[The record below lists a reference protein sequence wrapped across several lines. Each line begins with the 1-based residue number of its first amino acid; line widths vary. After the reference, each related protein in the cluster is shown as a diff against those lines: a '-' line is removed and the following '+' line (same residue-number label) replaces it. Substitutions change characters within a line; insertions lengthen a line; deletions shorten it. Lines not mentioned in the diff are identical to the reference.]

1 MGKEAMNTRF
11 FTVPG
16 SDRKYDRNIILAVL
30 LISLMM
36 SLLQVSSVNN
46 LLPSIH
52 SALATSDSATQWI
65 LSGFTLAIGVMLVPA
80 GRMGDLAGRSGMFVL
95 GLGVFVLA
103 SLGCGLATAP
113 IVLNI
118 MRVFQGFGAGIYSPQ
133 VTGMILQYFQ
143 GKARAK
149 AFGLMGLV
157 VSMSVA
163 VGPVLS
169 GSMVSWFGPDP
180 GWRVSF
186 FLNVPIALIGVLAS
200 WRYLPFLRQKTRHH
214 LDIDPFGMM
223 LLVFAVLCIM
233 IPFMST
239 ASWRWFLLIG
249 GAVLLIAWVIWEQ
262 KYELRGKEPM
272 VSINLFRTR
281 SFGYCTAISGLQ
293 FLGSSS
299 LFVVLAMF
307 LQQGLGVSALWVGLI
322 GLPNAIASGYMAVWS
337 GRHALDHGKSIQIF
351 ALSTMFATTL
361 IVIFVAWGM
370 THHDWPIWLMSI
382 ALIPIGIGAG
392 SMGAANQTQGML
404 DVPPSHGGAAGG
416 VLQTVQRVSTAI
428 GNAMITGVFFAAN
441 ATGEDPAHWFQG
453 FASSLMVVAVF
464 VGSAAL
470 VAAQYWRVSRS
481 RG

>member
-1 MGKEAMNTRF
+1 MNTRF
-11 FTVPG
+11 FSVPG

-52 SALATSDSATQWI
+52 LALDTSDSSTQWI

-95 GLGVFVLA
+95 GLGLFATA
-103 SLGCGLATAP
+103 SLGCGMATTP

-118 MRVFQGFGAGIYSPQ
+118 MRVIQGFGAGMYSPQ

-169 GSMVSWFGPDP
+169 GSMVNLFSPDP
-180 GWRVSF
+180 GWRVTF
-186 FLNVPIALIGVLAS
+186 FLNVPIALIAMLAS
-200 WRYLPFLRQKTRHH
+200 WRYLPFTHQKTRQH
-214 LDIDPFGMM
+214 LDIDPVGM
-223 LLVFAVLCIM
+223 LLLVLAVLCIM
-233 IPFMST
+233 VPFMND
-239 ASWRWFLLIG
+239 ASWRWFLLIA
-249 GAVLLIAWVIWEQ
+249 GAVLVTAWVIWEQ

-307 LQQGLGVSALWVGLI
+307 LQQGLGVSAFWVGLV
-322 GLPNAIASGYMAVWS
+322 GLPNAIASGFMAVWS
-337 GRHALDHGKSIQIF
+337 GRHALDHGKQIQIF

-361 IVIFVAWGM
+361 LVILVAWGM
-370 THHDWPIWLMSI
+370 THADWPLWVMSLV
-382 ALIPIGIGAG
+382 LIPFGIGAG

-416 VLQTVQRVSTAI
+416 VLQTVQRTATAI

-441 ATGEDPAHWFQG
+441 SDGEEASHWFQG
-453 FASSLMVVAVF
+453 FGSSLVVVAVC
-464 VGSAAL
+464 VGCAAL
-470 VAAQYWRVSRS
+470 VALRYWHVSRT
-481 RG
+481 RN

>member
-1 MGKEAMNTRF
+1 MNTRF

-16 SDRKYDRNIILAVL
+16 SDRTYDRNIILAVL

-52 SALATSDSATQWI
+52 SALNTTDSATQWI

-95 GLGVFVLA
+95 GLGVFALA
-103 SLGCGLATAP
+103 SLGVGLAP
-113 IVLNI
+113 NPLFLNI

-169 GSMVSWFGPDP
+169 GSMVALFGPDP

-186 FLNVPIALIGVLAS
+186 FLNVPIAAIAMIAS
-200 WRYLPFLRQKTRHH
+200 WRYLPFTHQKTRHH
-214 LDIDPFGMM
+214 LDIDPFGM
-223 LLVFAVLCIM
+223 LQLVLAVLCIM
-233 IPFMST
+233 TPFMST
-239 ASWRWFLLIG
+239 ASWRWYLLIG
-249 GAVLLIAWVIWEQ
+249 GAVLLVTWVIWEQ

-272 VSINLFRTR
+272 VSVNLFRTQ

-307 LQQGLGVSALWVGLI
+307 LQQGLGVSALWVGLV
-322 GLPNAIASGYMAVWS
+322 GLPNALASGYMAVWS
-337 GRHALDHGKSIQIF
+337 GRHALDHGKSIQVF
-351 ALSTMFATTL
+351 ALATMVATTL
-361 IVIFVAWGM
+361 LIILVAWGM
-370 THHDWPIWLMSI
+370 MHHDWPIWIMSI
-382 ALIPIGIGAG
+382 ALIPIGLGAG

-441 ATGEDPAHWFQG
+441 QEGHTADHWFQG
-453 FASSLMVVAVF
+453 FASSLVVVAVC
-464 VGSAAL
+464 VGAAAL
-470 VAAQYWRVSRS
+470 VALRYWRVSRNK
-481 RG
+481 